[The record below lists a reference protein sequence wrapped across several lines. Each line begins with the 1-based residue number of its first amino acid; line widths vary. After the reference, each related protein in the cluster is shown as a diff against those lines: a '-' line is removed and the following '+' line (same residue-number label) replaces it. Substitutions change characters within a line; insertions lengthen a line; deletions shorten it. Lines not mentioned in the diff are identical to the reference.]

1 MEIAVLALGCFW
13 GPEIKFSKID
23 GIIKT
28 EVGYCGGNSSI
39 TTYKEVCTGN
49 TNHAEVVK
57 LDFDEKI
64 ITYEKILKIFFQ
76 IHDPTTL
83 NSQGPDFGTQY
94 RSEIFY
100 LNDNQ
105 KMIAEKVL
113 NEVNERLSG
122 KVVTKIS
129 LLKNYCPAEEYHQ
142 KYLESLHIPG
152 AIFFDIDEN
161 SRKDTALPHML
172 VDQMSWDK
180 IVSNMGI
187 KKNDEIVIYD
197 NSDVIS
203 SCRGWF
209 NFIYYGHDPKLI
221 NVLNGGL
228 RKWLKEKKKV
238 TDEISNIDKSDY
250 KGSERKDLVKSKQAI
265 DQNIDEKIFTLI
277 DARSRERFEG
287 KIPEPRKGL
296 RSGCIKNS
304 FCIPFNDC
312 LNDDKTFKNK
322 DQLKKIFKT
331 SIENLEQKKIVFSCG
346 SGVTAC
352 VLALAYSLIND
363 KYLPCIYDGSW
374 AEYGLI

>member
-28 EVGYCGGNSSI
+28 EVGYCGGNSSV

-64 ITYEKILKIFFQ
+64 ITYDKILKIFFQ

-100 LNDNQ
+100 LNDAQ

-142 KYLESLHIPG
+142 KYLEK
-152 AIFFDIDEN
+152 
-161 SRKDTALPHML
+161 R
-172 VDQMSWDK
+172 
-180 IVSNMGI
+180 
-187 KKNDEIVIYD
+187 
-197 NSDVIS
+197 
-203 SCRGWF
+203 
-209 NFIYYGHDPKLI
+209 
-221 NVLNGGL
+221 
-228 RKWLKEKKKV
+228 
-238 TDEISNIDKSDY
+238 
-250 KGSERKDLVKSKQAI
+250 
-265 DQNIDEKIFTLI
+265 
-277 DARSRERFEG
+277 
-287 KIPEPRKGL
+287 
-296 RSGCIKNS
+296 
-304 FCIPFNDC
+304 
-312 LNDDKTFKNK
+312 
-322 DQLKKIFKT
+322 
-331 SIENLEQKKIVFSCG
+331 
-346 SGVTAC
+346 
-352 VLALAYSLIND
+352 
-363 KYLPCIYDGSW
+363 
-374 AEYGLI
+374 

>member
-23 GIIKT
+23 GVIKT
-28 EVGYCGGNSSI
+28 EVGYCGGNSSV

-105 KMIAEKVL
+105 KIIAEKVL

-142 KYLESLHIPG
+142 KYLEK
-152 AIFFDIDEN
+152 
-161 SRKDTALPHML
+161 R
-172 VDQMSWDK
+172 
-180 IVSNMGI
+180 
-187 KKNDEIVIYD
+187 
-197 NSDVIS
+197 
-203 SCRGWF
+203 
-209 NFIYYGHDPKLI
+209 
-221 NVLNGGL
+221 
-228 RKWLKEKKKV
+228 
-238 TDEISNIDKSDY
+238 
-250 KGSERKDLVKSKQAI
+250 
-265 DQNIDEKIFTLI
+265 
-277 DARSRERFEG
+277 
-287 KIPEPRKGL
+287 
-296 RSGCIKNS
+296 
-304 FCIPFNDC
+304 
-312 LNDDKTFKNK
+312 
-322 DQLKKIFKT
+322 
-331 SIENLEQKKIVFSCG
+331 
-346 SGVTAC
+346 
-352 VLALAYSLIND
+352 
-363 KYLPCIYDGSW
+363 
-374 AEYGLI
+374 

>member
-64 ITYEKILKIFFQ
+64 ISYEKILKIFFQ

-122 KVVTKIS
+122 KVVTRIS

-142 KYLESLHIPG
+142 KYLEK
-152 AIFFDIDEN
+152 
-161 SRKDTALPHML
+161 R
-172 VDQMSWDK
+172 
-180 IVSNMGI
+180 
-187 KKNDEIVIYD
+187 
-197 NSDVIS
+197 
-203 SCRGWF
+203 
-209 NFIYYGHDPKLI
+209 
-221 NVLNGGL
+221 
-228 RKWLKEKKKV
+228 
-238 TDEISNIDKSDY
+238 
-250 KGSERKDLVKSKQAI
+250 
-265 DQNIDEKIFTLI
+265 
-277 DARSRERFEG
+277 
-287 KIPEPRKGL
+287 
-296 RSGCIKNS
+296 
-304 FCIPFNDC
+304 
-312 LNDDKTFKNK
+312 
-322 DQLKKIFKT
+322 
-331 SIENLEQKKIVFSCG
+331 
-346 SGVTAC
+346 
-352 VLALAYSLIND
+352 
-363 KYLPCIYDGSW
+363 
-374 AEYGLI
+374 